1 MCNGFKLKL
10 EEVLIMMVIID
21 MRFIKVQQV
30 LQMAILRQNIFRKH
44 GTEIN
49 NYIFITFFKL

>member
-1 MCNGFKLKL
+1 MT
-10 EEVLIMMVIID
+10 VVID